1 METENFIYVS
11 NVTRYFRDPD
21 TELNVMV
28 LRGIDLKL
36 KRGSFSAIIGP
47 SGAGKTTLLSIL
59 GGMIRPSTGQVFVD
73 GIPLHRLSENELN
86 NYRRR
91 YCGFLWQD
99 AEMNLQIGLTV
110 EQNIKHAMNIAS
122 YPRELRTARIKELG
136 KKLGMTPRLKH
147 RFDQLS
153 GGEAIRASLAVALAN
168 SPELLLLDEP
178 TGELDSETTLEMIT
192 YLRKMNEEGTTVI
205 VVTHDTRFER
215 MTDQSFYLLDG
226 SIIKVRKAEG
236 NSQGWKEA
244 VREEYTVINQ
254 FGQIQIPLSMR
265 SKFKFNEFL
274 RLVEDDKAE
283 RLYLEKVDKDMSI
296 CPHCQV
302 ETSIHSEFCDS
313 CRGKLVSS

>member
-110 EQNIKHAMNIAS
+110 EQNIKHVMNIAS

-136 KKLGMTPRLKH
+136 EKLGMTQRLKH

-274 RLVEDDKAE
+274 RLVEDDNAE

-296 CPHCQV
+296 CPHCQE
-302 ETSIHSEFCDS
+302 ETSIHSEFCGS
-313 CRGKLVSS
+313 CGGKLASS